1 MESSK
6 PNNSQVK
13 QSISASSITSLVTC
27 STVNEK
33 KYARIDPNIR
43 NSFLEEIIFRQLK
56 IKDVFIQL
64 FIQKI
69 FKLGCLKIQ
78 YQLFIS
84 KNYFTLAQEKNLKE
98 KQCE

>member
-33 KYARIDPNIR
+33 KYARIDSNIR
-43 NSFLEEIIFRQLK
+43 NSFLEEIIFR
-56 IKDVFIQL
+56 
-64 FIQKI
+64 
-69 FKLGCLKIQ
+69 
-78 YQLFIS
+78 
-84 KNYFTLAQEKNLKE
+84 
-98 KQCE
+98 